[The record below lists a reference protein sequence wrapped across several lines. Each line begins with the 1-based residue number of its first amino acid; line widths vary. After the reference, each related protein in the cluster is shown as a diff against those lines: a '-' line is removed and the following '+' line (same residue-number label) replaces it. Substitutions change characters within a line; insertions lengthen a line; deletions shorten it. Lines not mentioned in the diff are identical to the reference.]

1 MKNKSLMPIIY
12 SAILAAGVLL
22 GFYIAKSNKVVTAV
36 KGGDNLLYVD
46 DIFSLIDEEYVDT
59 VNMKDIQMKAVNH
72 VLESMDPHS
81 EYIKPEILNDV
92 NDNLHGSFEGI
103 GVSFR
108 IEKDTITIIE
118 TIKGGPSEKVG
129 ILAGDRIVYV
139 GDTLVAGVKVDNDDA
154 MRLLKGPKKTKV
166 DVKIK
171 RHGVAD
177 LLDFTITRDVI
188 PTYSVD
194 VSYMVDDEIGFVK
207 LTKFS
212 QTTSSEFIKAV
223 KELKSQGM
231 KKLILDLRDNTGGY
245 LGEAVNVA
253 DQMLQGN
260 SLIVYTEGEHRPR
273 SYIFARQRGLWENED
288 VVVLINEGSA
298 SASEIVAGALQD
310 NDRGTI
316 IGRRSF
322 GKGLV
327 QEQFDL
333 GDNGAVRL
341 TVARYYTPTGR
352 CIQKPF
358 TGDKTEYLLEEYT
371 RYTTGE
377 MFNIDSIH
385 FADSLK
391 YVTPGG
397 KTVYGGG
404 GIMPDIY
411 VPLENDSTH
420 YFFNQLANAGV
431 LFQYAFDY
439 SDLHR
444 NEILKYG
451 DATTFNDKFVFTDTM
466 FDELMERTEE
476 KKIKGTKED
485 MTKARELSEPLFKA
499 YIARNV
505 FGDEAFYP
513 IYEPMDDILQKA
525 IEVLKTEDGI
535 TNNSTLS
542 TPN

>member
-1 MKNKSLMPIIY
+1 MKNKVITPIL
-12 SAILAAGVLL
+12 LAVVLVIGVCMGL
-22 GFYIAKSNKVVTAV
+22 YISKSNGIATVSKS
-36 KGGDNLLYVD
+36 GDDSLFINEV
-46 DIFSLIDEEYVDT
+46 FSLINDEYVDT
-59 VNMKDIQMKAVNH
+59 IDMNNIQIKAVTH

-81 EYIKPEILNDV
+81 EYIEPKILDDV

-139 GDTLVAGVKVDNDDA
+139 GDTLVAGVKVDNDAA
-154 MRLLKGPKKTKV
+154 MRFLKGTKKTKV

-171 RHGVAD
+171 RHGVAE

-188 PTYSVD
+188 PTYSID
-194 VSYMVDDEIGFVK
+194 VSYMINEEIGFIK

-212 QTTSSEFIKAV
+212 QTTSNEFVKAL

-231 KKLILDLRDNTGGY
+231 TKLILDLRDNTGGY
-245 LGEAVNVA
+245 LGEAVAVA
-253 DQMLQGN
+253 DHMLPGN
-260 SLIVYTEGEHRPR
+260 ELIVYTEGEHRPR
-273 SYIFARQRGLWENED
+273 SYIFARQKGLWEKED

-327 QEQFDL
+327 QEQFEL
-333 GDNGAVRL
+333 GDNGAIRL

-358 TGDKTEYLLEEYT
+358 TGDKTEYLLEELE
-371 RYTTGE
+371 RYASGE
-377 MFNIDSIH
+377 MFSVDSIH

-391 YVTPGG
+391 YITPGG
-397 KTVYGGG
+397 KIVYGGG

-411 VPLENDSTH
+411 VPLQDDSTH
-420 YFFNQLANAGV
+420 YFFNKMANAGI

-439 SDLHR
+439 SDAHR
-444 NEILKYG
+444 ADILKY
-451 DATTFNDKFVFTDTM
+451 DDVVEFNDKFIFTDVM
-466 FDELMERTEE
+466 FDELMRRTHD
-476 KKIKGTKED
+476 KKIEGNEVDEKI
-485 MTKARELSEPLFKA
+485 ARELSEPLFKA
-499 YIARNV
+499 YVARNV

-513 IYEPMDDILQKA
+513 IYEPMDDILQEA
-525 IEVLKTEDGI
+525 IKQLTHNADIEH
-535 TNNSTLS
+535 
-542 TPN
+542 

>member
-1 MKNKSLMPIIY
+1 MTFTMKNKVITPI
-12 SAILAAGVLL
+12 ILAAVLAIGVCMGL
-22 GFYIAKSNKVVTAV
+22 YISKSNGIVTV
-36 KGGDNLLYVD
+36 SKSGDDSLFINEV
-46 DIFSLIDEEYVDT
+46 FSLINDEYVDT
-59 VNMKDIQMKAVNH
+59 IDMNNIQIKAVTH

-81 EYIKPEILNDV
+81 EYIEPKILDDV

-171 RHGVAD
+171 RHGVAE

-188 PTYSVD
+188 PTYSID
-194 VSYMVDDEIGFVK
+194 VSYMINKEIGFIK

-212 QTTSSEFIKAV
+212 QTTSNEFVKAL

-231 KKLILDLRDNTGGY
+231 TKLILDLRDNTGGY
-245 LGEAVNVA
+245 LGEAVAVA
-253 DQMLQGN
+253 DHMLPGN
-260 SLIVYTEGEHRPR
+260 ELIVYTEGEHRPR
-273 SYIFARQRGLWENED
+273 SYIFARQKGLWEKED

-327 QEQFDL
+327 QEQFEL
-333 GDNGAVRL
+333 GDNGAIRL

-358 TGDKTEYLLEEYT
+358 TGDKTEYLLEELE
-371 RYTTGE
+371 RYASGE
-377 MFNIDSIH
+377 MFSVDSIH

-391 YVTPGG
+391 YTTPGG
-397 KTVYGGG
+397 KIVYGGG

-411 VPLENDSTH
+411 VPLQDDSTH
-420 YFFNQLANAGV
+420 YFFNKMANAGI

-439 SDLHR
+439 SDAHR
-444 NEILKYG
+444 AEILKY
-451 DATTFNDKFVFTDTM
+451 DDVMKFNDKFIFTDAM
-466 FDELMERTEE
+466 FDELIQRAHD
-476 KKIKGTKED
+476 KKIKGNEVDEKI
-485 MTKARELSEPLFKA
+485 ARELSEPLFKA
-499 YIARNV
+499 YVARNV

-513 IYEPMDDILQKA
+513 IYEPMDDILQEA
-525 IEVLKTEDGI
+525 IKQLTQNADTEH
-535 TNNSTLS
+535 
-542 TPN
+542 

>member
-1 MKNKSLMPIIY
+1 MPIVV
-12 SAILAAGVLL
+12 AACLAVGVKM
-22 GFYIAKSNKVVTAV
+22 GFHIAKSNDGFYAKNQ
-36 KGGDNLLYVD
+36 KGTENLSCINDV
-46 DIFSLIDEEYVDT
+46 FSLIDEEYVDT
-59 VNMKDIQMKAVNH
+59 VNMKDLQVKAVTH

-81 EYIKPEILNDV
+81 EYIKPEILDDV

-108 IEKDTITIIE
+108 IEKDTITIIN

-139 GDTLVAGVKVDNDDA
+139 GDTMVAGTKVTNKDA
-154 MRLLKGPKKTKV
+154 MRLLKGPKKSKV

-171 RHGVAD
+171 RQGISD
-177 LLDFTITRDVI
+177 LLDFTIIRDVI

-194 VSYMVDDEIGFVK
+194 VAYMINDNIGFVK

-212 QTTSSEFIKAV
+212 QTTHKEFVNALKKLKA
-223 KELKSQGM
+223 EGM
-231 KKLILDLRDNTGGY
+231 TKLILDLRDNTGGY
-245 LGEAVNVA
+245 LGEAVGVVDEMLA
-253 DQMLQGN
+253 DN
-260 SLIVYTEGEHRPR
+260 NLIVYTEGEHRDR
-273 SYIFARQRGLWENED
+273 SYIFSRHKGLWENND

-310 NDRGTI
+310 NDRGVI

-333 GDNGAVRL
+333 GDNGAIRL

-358 TGDKTEYLLEEYT
+358 EGSKEEYLLEEYS
-371 RYTTGE
+371 RYATGE
-377 MFNIDSIH
+377 MFSVDSIH

-397 KTVYGGG
+397 KIVYGGG
-404 GIMPDIY
+404 GIMPDVY
-411 VPLENDSTH
+411 VPLTNDSTH
-420 YFFNQLANAGV
+420 YFFNKMANNSI

-439 SDLHR
+439 SDMHR
-444 NEILKYG
+444 NDILKYG
-451 DATTFNDKFVFTDTM
+451 DVKTFAKEFVFTDAM
-466 FDELMERTEE
+466 FEELMRRTEE
-476 KKIKGTKED
+476 KKIKGTKAD
-485 MTKARELSEPLFKA
+485 KMKARELSEPLFKA
-499 YIARNV
+499 YVARNV

-513 IYEPMDDILQKA
+513 LYEPMDEILQEA
-525 IEVLKTEDGI
+525 IDVLED
-535 TNNSTLS
+535 
-542 TPN
+542 

>member
-1 MKNKSLMPIIY
+1 MTFTMKNKVITPI
-12 SAILAAGVLL
+12 ILAAVLAIGVCMGL
-22 GFYIAKSNKVVTAV
+22 YISKSNGIATVSKS
-36 KGGDNLLYVD
+36 GDDSLFINEV
-46 DIFSLIDEEYVDT
+46 FSLINDEYVDT
-59 VNMKDIQMKAVNH
+59 IDMNNIQIKAVTH

-81 EYIKPEILNDV
+81 EYIEPKILDDV

-139 GDTLVAGVKVDNDDA
+139 GDTLVAGVKVDNDAA
-154 MRLLKGPKKTKV
+154 MRFLKGPKKTKV

-171 RHGVAD
+171 RHGVAE

-188 PTYSVD
+188 PTYSID
-194 VSYMVDDEIGFVK
+194 VSYMINKEIGFIK

-212 QTTSSEFIKAV
+212 QTTSNEFVKAL

-231 KKLILDLRDNTGGY
+231 TKLILDLRDNTGGY
-245 LGEAVNVA
+245 LGEAVAVA
-253 DQMLQGN
+253 DHMLPGN
-260 SLIVYTEGEHRPR
+260 ELIVYTEGEHRPR
-273 SYIFARQRGLWENED
+273 SYIFARQKGLWEKED

-327 QEQFDL
+327 QEQFEL
-333 GDNGAVRL
+333 GDNGAIRL

-358 TGDKTEYLLEEYT
+358 TGDKTEYLLEELE
-371 RYTTGE
+371 RYASGE
-377 MFNIDSIH
+377 MFSVDSIH

-391 YVTPGG
+391 YITPGG
-397 KTVYGGG
+397 KIVYGGG

-411 VPLENDSTH
+411 VPLQDDSTH
-420 YFFNQLANAGV
+420 YFFNKMANAGI

-439 SDLHR
+439 SDAHR
-444 NEILKYG
+444 ADILKY
-451 DATTFNDKFVFTDTM
+451 DDVVEFNDKFIFTDAM
-466 FDELMERTEE
+466 FDELLRRTHD
-476 KKIKGTKED
+476 KKIEGNEVDEKI
-485 MTKARELSEPLFKA
+485 ARELSEPLFKA
-499 YIARNV
+499 YVARNV

-513 IYEPMDDILQKA
+513 IYEPMDDILQEA
-525 IEVLKTEDGI
+525 IKQLTHNADIEH
-535 TNNSTLS
+535 
-542 TPN
+542 

>member
-1 MKNKSLMPIIY
+1 MTFTMKNKVITPI
-12 SAILAAGVLL
+12 ILAAVLAIGVCMGL
-22 GFYIAKSNKVVTAV
+22 YISKSNGIATVSKS
-36 KGGDNLLYVD
+36 GDDSLFINEV
-46 DIFSLIDEEYVDT
+46 FSLINDEYVDT
-59 VNMKDIQMKAVNH
+59 IDMNNVQIKAVTH

-81 EYIKPEILNDV
+81 EYIEPKILDDV

-139 GDTLVAGVKVDNDDA
+139 GDTLVAGVKVDNDAA
-154 MRLLKGPKKTKV
+154 MRFLKGPKKTKV

-171 RHGVAD
+171 RHGVAE

-188 PTYSVD
+188 PTYSID
-194 VSYMVDDEIGFVK
+194 VSYMINKEIGFIK

-212 QTTSSEFIKAV
+212 QTTSNEFVKAL

-231 KKLILDLRDNTGGY
+231 TKLILDLRDNTGGY
-245 LGEAVNVA
+245 LGEAVAVA
-253 DQMLQGN
+253 DHMLPGN
-260 SLIVYTEGEHRPR
+260 ELIVYTEGEHRPR
-273 SYIFARQRGLWENED
+273 SYIFARQKGLWEKED

-327 QEQFDL
+327 QEQFEL
-333 GDNGAVRL
+333 GDNGAIRL

-358 TGDKTEYLLEEYT
+358 TGDKTEYLLEELE
-371 RYTTGE
+371 RYASGE
-377 MFNIDSIH
+377 MFSVDSIH

-391 YVTPGG
+391 YITPGG
-397 KTVYGGG
+397 KIVYGGG

-411 VPLENDSTH
+411 VPLQDDSTH
-420 YFFNQLANAGV
+420 YFFNKMANAGI

-439 SDLHR
+439 SDAHR
-444 NEILKYG
+444 ADILKY
-451 DATTFNDKFVFTDTM
+451 DDVVEFNDKFIFTDAM
-466 FDELMERTEE
+466 FDELMRRTHD
-476 KKIKGTKED
+476 KKIEGNEVDEKI
-485 MTKARELSEPLFKA
+485 ARELSEPLFKA
-499 YIARNV
+499 YVARNV

-513 IYEPMDDILQKA
+513 IYEPMDDILQEA
-525 IEVLKTEDGI
+525 IKQLTHNADIEH
-535 TNNSTLS
+535 
-542 TPN
+542 

>member
-12 SAILAAGVLL
+12 SAILVAGIFL
-22 GFYIAKSNKVVTAV
+22 GIYLAKSNGITAASQS
-36 KGGDNLLYVD
+36 ND
-46 DIFSLIDEEYVDT
+46 DMSYINDVFSLIDKEYVDT
-59 VNMKDIQMKAVNH
+59 INIKDLQVKAVTH
-72 VLESMDPHS
+72 ILESMDPHS
-81 EYIKPEILNDV
+81 EYIKPEVLEDV
-92 NDNLHGSFEGI
+92 NDNLQGSFHGI

-108 IEKDTITIIE
+108 IEKDTIAIIN

-129 ILAGDRIVYV
+129 IMAGDRIVYV
-139 GDTLVAGVKVDNDDA
+139 GDTLVAGTKVTNKDA

-171 RHGVAD
+171 RRGVD
-177 LLDFTITRDVI
+177 ELLDFTIVRDVI
-188 PTYSVD
+188 PTHSVD
-194 VSYMVDDEIGFVK
+194 VAYMIDDEIGFVK
-207 LTKFS
+207 MTKFS
-212 QTTSSEFIKAV
+212 ATTHKEFVEAIK
-223 KELKSQGM
+223 KLKSEGM
-231 KKLILDLRDNTGGY
+231 KKLIIDLRDNTGGY
-245 LGEAVNVA
+245 LGESVGVVDELLEDNK
-253 DQMLQGN
+253 
-260 SLIVYTEGEHRPR
+260 LIVYTEGEHRER
-273 SYIFARQRGLWENED
+273 AYLFSRHRGLWEDKD

-333 GDNGAVRL
+333 GENGALRL

-358 TGDKTEYLLEEYT
+358 TGNKEEYLLEEYS

-391 YVTPGG
+391 YITPKGRI
-397 KTVYGGG
+397 VYGGG

-411 VPLENDSTH
+411 VPLENDSSH
-420 YFFNQLANAGV
+420 YFFNKMANSGI

-439 SDLHR
+439 ADAHR
-444 NEILKYG
+444 KKILSYG
-451 DATTFNDKFVFTDTM
+451 DVKNFDKKFVFTDAM
-466 FDELMERTEE
+466 FDELMRRTEE
-476 KKIKGTKED
+476 KKITGNKADKD
-485 MTKARELSEPLFKA
+485 KARELSEPLFKA
-499 YIARNV
+499 YVARDV
-505 FGDEAFYP
+505 FGDEAFYVL
-513 IYEPMDDILQKA
+513 YEPIDEILQEA
-525 IEVLKTEDGI
+525 ISKLKDEI
-535 TNNSTLS
+535 
-542 TPN
+542 

>member
-12 SAILAAGVLL
+12 SAILVAGIFL
-22 GFYIAKSNKVVTAV
+22 GIYLAKSNGITATSQS
-36 KGGDNLLYVD
+36 ND
-46 DIFSLIDEEYVDT
+46 DMSYINDVFSLIDKEYVDT
-59 VNMKDIQMKAVNH
+59 INIKDLQVKAVTH
-72 VLESMDPHS
+72 ILESMDPHS
-81 EYIKPEILNDV
+81 EYIKPEVLDDV
-92 NDNLHGSFEGI
+92 NDNLQGSFHGI

-108 IEKDTITIIE
+108 IEKDTIAIIN

-129 ILAGDRIVYV
+129 IMAGDRIVYV
-139 GDTLVAGVKVDNDDA
+139 GDTLVAGTKVTNKDA

-171 RHGVAD
+171 RRGVD
-177 LLDFTITRDVI
+177 ELLDFTIVRDVI
-188 PTYSVD
+188 PTHSVD
-194 VSYMVDDEIGFVK
+194 VAYMIDDEIGFVK
-207 LTKFS
+207 MTKFS
-212 QTTSSEFIKAV
+212 ATTHKEFVEAIK
-223 KELKSQGM
+223 KLKSEGM
-231 KKLILDLRDNTGGY
+231 KKLIIDLRDNTGGY
-245 LGEAVNVA
+245 LGESVGVVDELLEDNK
-253 DQMLQGN
+253 
-260 SLIVYTEGEHRPR
+260 LIVYTEGEHRER
-273 SYIFARQRGLWENED
+273 AYLFSRHRGLWEDKD

-333 GDNGAVRL
+333 GENGALRL

-358 TGDKTEYLLEEYT
+358 TGNKEEYLLEEYS

-391 YVTPGG
+391 YITPKGRI
-397 KTVYGGG
+397 VYGGG

-411 VPLENDSTH
+411 VPLENDSSH
-420 YFFNQLANAGV
+420 YFFNKMANSGI

-439 SDLHR
+439 ADAHR
-444 NEILKYG
+444 KKILSYG
-451 DATTFNDKFVFTDTM
+451 DVKNFDKKFVFTDAM
-466 FDELMERTEE
+466 FNELMRRAEE
-476 KKIKGTKED
+476 KKITGNKADKD
-485 MTKARELSEPLFKA
+485 KARELSEPLFKA
-499 YIARNV
+499 YVARDV
-505 FGDEAFYP
+505 FGDEAFYVL
-513 IYEPMDDILQKA
+513 YEPIDEILQEA
-525 IEVLKTEDGI
+525 ISKLKDEI
-535 TNNSTLS
+535 
-542 TPN
+542 

>member
-12 SAILAAGVLL
+12 SAILVAGIFL
-22 GFYIAKSNKVVTAV
+22 GIYLAKSNGITAASQS
-36 KGGDNLLYVD
+36 ND
-46 DIFSLIDEEYVDT
+46 DISYINDVFSLIDKEYVDT
-59 VNMKDIQMKAVNH
+59 INIKDLQVKAVTH
-72 VLESMDPHS
+72 ILESMDPHS
-81 EYIKPEILNDV
+81 EYIKPEVLEDV
-92 NDNLHGSFEGI
+92 NDNLQGSFHGI

-108 IEKDTITIIE
+108 IEKDTIAIIN

-129 ILAGDRIVYV
+129 IMAGDRIVYV
-139 GDTLVAGVKVDNDDA
+139 GDTLVAGTKVTNKDA

-171 RHGVAD
+171 RRGVD
-177 LLDFTITRDVI
+177 ELLDFTIVRDVI
-188 PTYSVD
+188 PTHSVD
-194 VSYMVDDEIGFVK
+194 VAYMIDDEIGFVK
-207 LTKFS
+207 MTKFS
-212 QTTSSEFIKAV
+212 ATTHKEFVEAIK
-223 KELKSQGM
+223 KLKSEGM

-245 LGEAVNVA
+245 LGESVGVVDELLEDNK
-253 DQMLQGN
+253 
-260 SLIVYTEGEHRPR
+260 LIVYTEGEHRER
-273 SYIFARQRGLWENED
+273 AYLFSRHRGLWEDKD

-333 GDNGAVRL
+333 GENGALRL

-358 TGDKTEYLLEEYT
+358 TGNKEEYLLEEYS

-391 YVTPGG
+391 YITPNGRI
-397 KTVYGGG
+397 VYGGG

-411 VPLENDSTH
+411 VPLENDSSH
-420 YFFNQLANAGV
+420 YFFNKMANSGI

-439 SDLHR
+439 ADANR
-444 NEILKYG
+444 KKILSYG
-451 DATTFNDKFVFTDTM
+451 DVNNFDKKFVFTDAM
-466 FDELMERTEE
+466 FDELMRRTEE
-476 KKIKGTKED
+476 KKITGNKADKD
-485 MTKARELSEPLFKA
+485 KARELSEPLFKA
-499 YIARNV
+499 YVARDV
-505 FGDEAFYP
+505 FGDEAFYVL
-513 IYEPMDDILQKA
+513 YEPIDEILQEAISKLKA
-525 IEVLKTEDGI
+525 EI
-535 TNNSTLS
+535 
-542 TPN
+542 

>member
-1 MKNKSLMPIIY
+1 MTFTMKNKVITPIL
-12 SAILAAGVLL
+12 LAVVLVIGVCMGL
-22 GFYIAKSNKVVTAV
+22 YISKSNGIATVSKS
-36 KGGDNLLYVD
+36 GDDSLFINEV
-46 DIFSLIDEEYVDT
+46 FSLINDEYVDT
-59 VNMKDIQMKAVNH
+59 IDMNNIQIKAVTH

-81 EYIKPEILNDV
+81 EYIEPKILDDV

-108 IEKDTITIIE
+108 IERDTITIIE

-139 GDTLVAGVKVDNDDA
+139 GDTLVAGVKVDNDAA
-154 MRLLKGPKKTKV
+154 MRFLKGPKKTKV

-171 RHGVAD
+171 RHGVAE

-188 PTYSVD
+188 PTYSID
-194 VSYMVDDEIGFVK
+194 VTYMINKEIGFIK

-212 QTTSSEFIKAV
+212 QTTSNEFVKAL

-231 KKLILDLRDNTGGY
+231 TKLILDLRDNTGGY
-245 LGEAVNVA
+245 LGEAVAVA
-253 DQMLQGN
+253 DHMLPGN
-260 SLIVYTEGEHRPR
+260 ELIVYTEGEHRPR
-273 SYIFARQRGLWENED
+273 SYIFARQKGLWEKED

-327 QEQFDL
+327 QEQFEL
-333 GDNGAVRL
+333 GDNGAIRL

-358 TGDKTEYLLEEYT
+358 TGDKTEYLLEELE
-371 RYTTGE
+371 RYASGE
-377 MFNIDSIH
+377 MFSVDSIH

-391 YVTPGG
+391 YITPGG
-397 KTVYGGG
+397 KIVYGGG

-411 VPLENDSTH
+411 VPLQDDSTH
-420 YFFNQLANAGV
+420 YFFNKMANAGI

-439 SDLHR
+439 SDAHR
-444 NEILKYG
+444 ADILKY
-451 DATTFNDKFVFTDTM
+451 DDVVEFNDKFIYTDAM
-466 FDELMERTEE
+466 FDELMRRTHD
-476 KKIKGTKED
+476 KKIEGNEVDEKI
-485 MTKARELSEPLFKA
+485 ARELSEPLFKA
-499 YIARNV
+499 YVARNV

-513 IYEPMDDILQKA
+513 IYEPMDDILQEA
-525 IEVLKTEDGI
+525 IKQLTHNADIEH
-535 TNNSTLS
+535 
-542 TPN
+542 

>member
-1 MKNKSLMPIIY
+1 MTFTMKNKVITPI
-12 SAILAAGVLL
+12 ILAAVLAIGVCMGL
-22 GFYIAKSNKVVTAV
+22 YISKSNGIATVSKS
-36 KGGDNLLYVD
+36 GDDSLFINEV
-46 DIFSLIDEEYVDT
+46 FSLINDEYVDT
-59 VNMKDIQMKAVNH
+59 IDMNNIQIKAVTH

-81 EYIKPEILNDV
+81 EYIEPKILDDV

-139 GDTLVAGVKVDNDDA
+139 GDTLVAGVKVDNDAA
-154 MRLLKGPKKTKV
+154 MRFLKGPKKTKV

-171 RHGVAD
+171 RHGVAE

-188 PTYSVD
+188 PTYSID
-194 VSYMVDDEIGFVK
+194 VSYMINKEIGFIK

-212 QTTSSEFIKAV
+212 QTTSNEFVKAL

-231 KKLILDLRDNTGGY
+231 TKLILDLRDNTGGY
-245 LGEAVNVA
+245 LGEAVAVA
-253 DQMLQGN
+253 DHMLPGN
-260 SLIVYTEGEHRPR
+260 ELIVYTEGEHRPR
-273 SYIFARQRGLWENED
+273 SYIFARQKGLWEKED

-327 QEQFDL
+327 QEQFEL
-333 GDNGAVRL
+333 GDNGAIRL

-358 TGDKTEYLLEEYT
+358 TGDKTEYLLEELE
-371 RYTTGE
+371 RYASGE
-377 MFNIDSIH
+377 MFSVDSIH

-391 YVTPGG
+391 YITPGG
-397 KTVYGGG
+397 KIVYGGG

-411 VPLENDSTH
+411 VPLQDDSTH
-420 YFFNQLANAGV
+420 YFFNKMANAGI

-439 SDLHR
+439 SDAHR
-444 NEILKYG
+444 ADILKY
-451 DATTFNDKFVFTDTM
+451 DDVVEFNDKFIFTDAM
-466 FDELMERTEE
+466 FDELMRRTRD
-476 KKIKGTKED
+476 KKIEGNEVDEKI
-485 MTKARELSEPLFKA
+485 ARELSEPLFKA
-499 YIARNV
+499 YVARNV

-513 IYEPMDDILQKA
+513 IYEPMDDILQEA
-525 IEVLKTEDGI
+525 IKQLTHNADIEH
-535 TNNSTLS
+535 
-542 TPN
+542 

>member
-1 MKNKSLMPIIY
+1 MPIIY
-12 SAILAAGVLL
+12 AVVLAAGVLS
-22 GFYIAKSNKVVTAV
+22 GFYIAKSNGVVSAP
-36 KGGDNLLYVD
+36 KGNDNSLYID
-46 DIFSLIDEEYVDT
+46 DIFSLIDGEYVDT
-59 VNMKDIQMKAVNH
+59 VNMKDLQMKAVTH
-72 VLESMDPHS
+72 ILESMDPHS

-108 IEKDTITIIE
+108 IEKDTITIIS

-139 GDTLVAGVKVDNDDA
+139 GDTLVAGVKIHNEDA

-171 RHGVAD
+171 RHGATD

-194 VSYMVDDEIGFVK
+194 VAYMINEDIGFVK

-212 QTTSSEFIKAV
+212 QTTSYEFIKAV

-245 LGEAVNVA
+245 LGEAVTVA
-253 DQMLQGN
+253 DQMLPGN
-260 SLIVYTEGEHRPR
+260 NLIVYTEGEHRPR
-273 SYIFARQRGLWENED
+273 SYIFARQKGMWEKED
-288 VVVLINEGSA
+288 IAVLINEGSA

-358 TGDKTEYLLEEYT
+358 TGDKTEYLLEEYA
-371 RYTTGE
+371 RYETGE
-377 MFNIDSIH
+377 MFNVDSIH
-385 FADSLK
+385 FTDSLK
-391 YVTPGG
+391 YITPGG
-397 KTVYGGG
+397 KVVYGGG

-411 VPLENDSTH
+411 VPLKNDSTH
-420 YFFNQLANAGV
+420 YFFNKMANNSI

-439 SDLHR
+439 SDMHR
-444 NEILKYG
+444 NDILKYG
-451 DATTFNDKFVFTDTM
+451 DVKNFDEEFVFTDTM
-466 FDELMERTEE
+466 FEELMRRTKE
-476 KKIKGTKED
+476 KKIEGSDAD
-485 MTKARELSEPLFKA
+485 MKIARELSEPLFKA
-499 YIARNV
+499 YVARNV

-513 IYEPMDDILQKA
+513 IYEPMDEILQKA
-525 IEVLKTEDGI
+525 IEVLS
-535 TNNSTLS
+535 N
-542 TPN
+542 

>member
-12 SAILAAGVLL
+12 SAILVAGIFL
-22 GFYIAKSNKVVTAV
+22 GIYLAKSNGITATSQS
-36 KGGDNLLYVD
+36 ND
-46 DIFSLIDEEYVDT
+46 DMSYINDVFSLIDKEYVDT
-59 VNMKDIQMKAVNH
+59 INIKDLQVKAVTH
-72 VLESMDPHS
+72 ILESMDPHS
-81 EYIKPEILNDV
+81 EYIKPEVLEDV
-92 NDNLHGSFEGI
+92 NDNLQGSFHGI

-108 IEKDTITIIE
+108 IEKDTIAIIN

-129 ILAGDRIVYV
+129 IMAGDRIVYV
-139 GDTLVAGVKVDNDDA
+139 GDTLVAGTKVTNKDA

-171 RHGVAD
+171 RRGVD
-177 LLDFTITRDVI
+177 ELLDFTIVRDVI
-188 PTYSVD
+188 PTHSVD
-194 VSYMVDDEIGFVK
+194 VAYMIDDEIGFVK
-207 LTKFS
+207 MTKFS
-212 QTTSSEFIKAV
+212 ATTHKEFVEAIK
-223 KELKSQGM
+223 KLKSEGM

-245 LGEAVNVA
+245 LGESVGVVDELLEDNK
-253 DQMLQGN
+253 
-260 SLIVYTEGEHRPR
+260 LIVYTEGEHRER
-273 SYIFARQRGLWENED
+273 AYLFSRHRGLWEDKD

-333 GDNGAVRL
+333 GENGALRL

-358 TGDKTEYLLEEYT
+358 TGNKEEYILEEYS

-391 YVTPGG
+391 YITPEGRI
-397 KTVYGGG
+397 VYGGG

-411 VPLENDSTH
+411 VPLENDSSH
-420 YFFNQLANAGV
+420 YFFNKMANSGI

-439 SDLHR
+439 ADAHR
-444 NEILKYG
+444 KKILSYG
-451 DATTFNDKFVFTDTM
+451 DVKNFDKKFVFTDAM
-466 FDELMERTEE
+466 FDELMRRAEE
-476 KKIKGTKED
+476 KKITGNKADKD
-485 MTKARELSEPLFKA
+485 KARELSEPLFKA
-499 YIARNV
+499 YVARDV
-505 FGDEAFYP
+505 FGDEAFYVL
-513 IYEPMDDILQKA
+513 YEPIDEILQEA
-525 IEVLKTEDGI
+525 ISKLKDEI
-535 TNNSTLS
+535 
-542 TPN
+542 

>member
-1 MKNKSLMPIIY
+1 MTFTMKNKVITPIL
-12 SAILAAGVLL
+12 LAVVLVIGVCMGL
-22 GFYIAKSNKVVTAV
+22 YISKSNGIATVSKS
-36 KGGDNLLYVD
+36 GDDSLFINEV
-46 DIFSLIDEEYVDT
+46 FSLINDEYVDT
-59 VNMKDIQMKAVNH
+59 IDMNNIQIKAVTH

-81 EYIKPEILNDV
+81 EYIEPKILDDV

-139 GDTLVAGVKVDNDDA
+139 GDTLVAGVKVDNDAA
-154 MRLLKGPKKTKV
+154 MRFLKGTKKTKV

-171 RHGVAD
+171 RHGVAE

-188 PTYSVD
+188 PTYSID
-194 VSYMVDDEIGFVK
+194 VSYMINEEIGFIK

-212 QTTSSEFIKAV
+212 QTTSNEFVKAL

-231 KKLILDLRDNTGGY
+231 TKLILDLRDNTGGY
-245 LGEAVNVA
+245 LGEAVAVA
-253 DQMLQGN
+253 DHMLPGN
-260 SLIVYTEGEHRPR
+260 ELIVYTEGEHRPR
-273 SYIFARQRGLWENED
+273 SYIFARQKGLWEKED

-327 QEQFDL
+327 QEQFEL
-333 GDNGAVRL
+333 GDNGAIRL

-358 TGDKTEYLLEEYT
+358 TGDKTEYLLEELE
-371 RYTTGE
+371 RYASGE
-377 MFNIDSIH
+377 MFSVDSIH

-391 YVTPGG
+391 YITPGG
-397 KTVYGGG
+397 KIVYGGG

-411 VPLENDSTH
+411 VPLQDDSTH
-420 YFFNQLANAGV
+420 YFFNKMANAGI

-439 SDLHR
+439 SDAHR
-444 NEILKYG
+444 ADILKY
-451 DATTFNDKFVFTDTM
+451 DDVVEFNDKFIFTDVM
-466 FDELMERTEE
+466 FDELMRRTHD
-476 KKIKGTKED
+476 KKIEGNEVDEKI
-485 MTKARELSEPLFKA
+485 ARELSEPLFKA
-499 YIARNV
+499 YVARNV

-513 IYEPMDDILQKA
+513 IYEPMDDILQEA
-525 IEVLKTEDGI
+525 IKQLTHNADIEH
-535 TNNSTLS
+535 
-542 TPN
+542 

>member
-1 MKNKSLMPIIY
+1 MQNKFLKPIIY
-12 SAILAAGVLL
+12 AAVLIVGIYL
-22 GFYIAKSNKVVTAV
+22 GIFIAKSNGIGSNTKSSENTSLV
-36 KGGDNLLYVD
+36 N
-46 DIFSLIDEEYVDT
+46 DIFSLIDKQYVDT
-59 VNMKDIQMKAVNH
+59 VNLNALQTKAVTH

-81 EYIKPEILNDV
+81 EYIEPSILNEV
-92 NDNLHGSFEGI
+92 NENLYGSFDGI

-118 TIKGGPSEKVG
+118 TIKGGPSEKAG

-139 GDTLVAGVKVDNDDA
+139 GDTLVAGTKVTNKDA

-171 RHGVAD
+171 RRGIDD
-177 LLDFTITRDVI
+177 LLDFTITRDAI
-188 PTYSVD
+188 PTYSLD
-194 VSYMVDDEIGFVK
+194 VAYMIDNNIGFIK
-207 LTKFS
+207 LNKFS
-212 QTTSSEFIKAV
+212 QTTHKEFVDAIRKLQ
-223 KELKSQGM
+223 KEGM
-231 KKLILDLRDNTGGY
+231 TQLILDLRGNTGGY
-245 LGEAVNVA
+245 LGEAVGIA
-253 DQMLQGN
+253 DEMLRDN
-260 SLIVYTEGEHRPR
+260 NLIVYTEGEHRDR
-273 SYIFARQRGLWENED
+273 SYIFARHRGLWEDKD
-288 VVVLINEGSA
+288 VVVLIDEGSA

-310 NDRGTI
+310 NDRGVI

-327 QEQFDL
+327 QEQFNL
-333 GDNGAVRL
+333 GENGALRL

-358 TGDKTEYLLEEYT
+358 SGDKAEYLLEEYA
-371 RYTTGE
+371 RYETGE

-391 YVTPGG
+391 YITPGG

-411 VPLENDSTH
+411 VPLENDSTQ
-420 YFFNQLANAGV
+420 YFFNKMANAGV

-439 SDLHR
+439 SDSHR
-444 NEILKYG
+444 KDIMNYG
-451 DATTFNDKFVFTDTM
+451 DGVTFNEKFVFTDAM
-466 FDELMERTEE
+466 FKELMKRAEE
-476 KKIKGTKED
+476 KNIKGNKAD
-485 MTKARELSEPLFKA
+485 KVKARELAEPLFKA
-499 YIARNV
+499 YVARNV

-525 IEVLKTEDGI
+525 LE
-535 TNNSTLS
+535 TLRH
-542 TPN
+542 

>member
-1 MKNKSLMPIIY
+1 MPIIM
-12 SAILAAGVLL
+12 AAVMAVGVML
-22 GFYIAKSNKVVTAV
+22 GVYISKTNDIVTAS
-36 KGGDNLLYVD
+36 KGGDNLSCIN
-46 DIFSLIDEEYVDT
+46 DIFSLIDKEYVDT
-59 VNMKDIQMKAVNH
+59 VDMKELQVKAVTH

-81 EYIKPEILNDV
+81 EYIKPEILDDV
-92 NDNLHGSFEGI
+92 NDNLHGSFDGI

-108 IEKDTITIIE
+108 IEKDTITIIN

-139 GDTLVAGVKVDNDDA
+139 GDSLVAGVKVTNKDA
-154 MRLLKGPKKTKV
+154 MSLLKGPKRSKV

-171 RHGVAD
+171 RRGVAE

-194 VSYMVDDEIGFVK
+194 VAYMIDENIGFIK

-212 QTTSSEFIKAV
+212 QTTHKEFVNAV
-223 KELKSQGM
+223 KKLKSEGM
-231 KKLILDLRDNTGGY
+231 TKLILDLRDNTGGY
-245 LGEAVNVA
+245 LGEAVGIVDELLA
-253 DQMLQGN
+253 DN
-260 SLIVYTEGEHRPR
+260 KLIVYTEGEHRDR
-273 SYIFARQRGLWENED
+273 SYIFSRHRGLWENND
-288 VVVLINEGSA
+288 VAILINEGSA

-310 NDRGTI
+310 NDRGTVI
-316 IGRRSF
+316 CRRSF

-333 GDNGAVRL
+333 GENGAIRL

-358 TGDKTEYLLEEYT
+358 EGSKEEYLLEEYS
-371 RYTTGE
+371 RYATGE
-377 MFNIDSIH
+377 MFSVDSIH

-391 YVTPGG
+391 YVTAGG
-397 KTVYGGG
+397 KIVYGGG
-404 GIMPDIY
+404 GIMPDVY

-420 YFFNQLANAGV
+420 YFFNKMANNSI

-439 SDLHR
+439 SDMYR

-451 DATTFNDKFVFTDTM
+451 DVATFSKEFVLTDAM
-466 FDELMERTEE
+466 FDELMRRTEE
-476 KKIKGTKED
+476 KKIQGTED
-485 MTKARELSEPLFKA
+485 EKAKARELSEPLFKA
-499 YIARNV
+499 YVARNV

-513 IYEPMDDILQKA
+513 LYEPLDEILQEA
-525 IEVLKTEDGI
+525 IDVLED
-535 TNNSTLS
+535 
-542 TPN
+542 

>member
-1 MKNKSLMPIIY
+1 MTFTMKNKVITPI
-12 SAILAAGVLL
+12 ILAAVLAIGVCMGL
-22 GFYIAKSNKVVTAV
+22 YISKSNGIATVSKS
-36 KGGDNLLYVD
+36 GDDSLFINEV
-46 DIFSLIDEEYVDT
+46 FSLINDEYVDT
-59 VNMKDIQMKAVNH
+59 IDMNNIQIKAVTH

-81 EYIKPEILNDV
+81 EYIEPKILDDV

-139 GDTLVAGVKVDNDDA
+139 GDTLVAGVKVDNDAA
-154 MRLLKGPKKTKV
+154 MRFLKGPKKTKV

-171 RHGVAD
+171 RHGVAE

-188 PTYSVD
+188 PTYSID
-194 VSYMVDDEIGFVK
+194 VSYMINKEIGFIK

-212 QTTSSEFIKAV
+212 QTTSNEFVKAL

-231 KKLILDLRDNTGGY
+231 TKLILDLRDNTGGY
-245 LGEAVNVA
+245 LGEAVAVA
-253 DQMLQGN
+253 DHMLPGN
-260 SLIVYTEGEHRPR
+260 ELIVYTEGEHRPR
-273 SYIFARQRGLWENED
+273 SYIFARQKGLWEKED

-327 QEQFDL
+327 QEQFEL
-333 GDNGAVRL
+333 GDNGAIRL

-358 TGDKTEYLLEEYT
+358 TGDKTEYLLEELE
-371 RYTTGE
+371 RYASGE
-377 MFNIDSIH
+377 MFSVDSIH

-391 YVTPGG
+391 YITPGG
-397 KTVYGGG
+397 KIVYGGG

-411 VPLENDSTH
+411 VPLQDDSTH
-420 YFFNQLANAGV
+420 YFFNKMANAGI

-439 SDLHR
+439 SDAHR
-444 NEILKYG
+444 ADILKY
-451 DATTFNDKFVFTDTM
+451 DDVVEFNDKFIFTDAM
-466 FDELMERTEE
+466 FDELMRRAHD
-476 KKIKGTKED
+476 KKIEGNEVDEKI
-485 MTKARELSEPLFKA
+485 ARELSEPLFKA
-499 YIARNV
+499 YVARNV

-513 IYEPMDDILQKA
+513 IYEPMDDILQEA
-525 IEVLKTEDGI
+525 IKQLTHNADIEH
-535 TNNSTLS
+535 
-542 TPN
+542 

>member
-1 MKNKSLMPIIY
+1 MNNKTIMPIVY
-12 SAILAAGVLL
+12 SVLL
-22 GFYIAKSNKVVTAV
+22 AVGVMLGIYISKTNNIVTV
-36 KGGDNLLYVD
+36 SKGGDNLSCIN
-46 DIFSLIDEEYVDT
+46 DIFSLIDKEYVDT
-59 VNMKDIQMKAVNH
+59 VNIKELQIKAVTH

-81 EYIKPEILNDV
+81 EYIKPEILDDV
-92 NDNLHGSFEGI
+92 NDNLHGSFDGI

-108 IEKDTITIIE
+108 IEKDTITIIN

-139 GDTLVAGVKVDNDDA
+139 GDSLVAGVKVTNQDA
-154 MRLLKGPKKTKV
+154 MRLLKGPKKSKV

-171 RHGVAD
+171 RRGISE
-177 LLDFTITRDVI
+177 LLDFTIIRDAI
-188 PTYSVD
+188 PTYSID
-194 VSYMVDDEIGFVK
+194 VAYMIDENIGFIK

-212 QTTSSEFIKAV
+212 QTTHKEFVDAMRK
-223 KELKSQGM
+223 LKGEGM
-231 KKLILDLRDNTGGY
+231 TKLILDLRDNTGGY
-245 LGEAVNVA
+245 LGEAVGVVDEILSDN
-253 DQMLQGN
+253 N
-260 SLIVYTEGEHRPR
+260 LIVYTEGEHRER
-273 SYIFARQRGLWENED
+273 SYIFSRHKGLWENQD

-316 IGRRSF
+316 IGRRSY

-333 GDNGAVRL
+333 GENGAIRL

-358 TGDKTEYLLEEYT
+358 EGSKEEYLLEEYS
-371 RYTTGE
+371 RYATGE
-377 MFNIDSIH
+377 MFSIDSIH

-397 KTVYGGG
+397 KIVYGGG

-411 VPLENDSTH
+411 VPLKNDTTH
-420 YFFNQLANAGV
+420 YFFNKMANNSI

-439 SDLHR
+439 SDIHR
-444 NEILKYG
+444 NEIIKYG
-451 DATTFNDKFVFTDTM
+451 DVETFSKRFVFTDAM
-466 FDELMERTEE
+466 FDELMRRTEE
-476 KKIKGTKED
+476 KKIKGTED
-485 MTKARELSEPLFKA
+485 DKAKARELSEPLFKA
-499 YIARNV
+499 YVARNV

-513 IYEPMDDILQKA
+513 LYEPMDEILQKA
-525 IEVLKTEDGI
+525 LEE
-535 TNNSTLS
+535 LS
-542 TPN
+542 N

>member
-1 MKNKSLMPIIY
+1 MTFTMKNKVITPI
-12 SAILAAGVLL
+12 ILAAVLAIGVCMGL
-22 GFYIAKSNKVVTAV
+22 YISKSNGIVTV
-36 KGGDNLLYVD
+36 SKSGDDSLFINEV
-46 DIFSLIDEEYVDT
+46 FSLINDEYVDT
-59 VNMKDIQMKAVNH
+59 IDMNNIQIKAVTH

-81 EYIKPEILNDV
+81 EYIEPKILDDV

-139 GDTLVAGVKVDNDDA
+139 GDTLVAGVKVDNDAA
-154 MRLLKGPKKTKV
+154 MRFLKGPKKTKV

-171 RHGVAD
+171 RHGVAE

-188 PTYSVD
+188 PTYSID
-194 VSYMVDDEIGFVK
+194 VSYMINKEIGFIK

-212 QTTSSEFIKAV
+212 QTTSNEFVKAL

-231 KKLILDLRDNTGGY
+231 TKLILDLRDNTGGY
-245 LGEAVNVA
+245 LGEAVAVA
-253 DQMLQGN
+253 DHMLPGN
-260 SLIVYTEGEHRPR
+260 ELIVYTEGEHRPR
-273 SYIFARQRGLWENED
+273 SYIFARQKGLWEKED

-327 QEQFDL
+327 QEQFEL
-333 GDNGAVRL
+333 GDNGAIRL

-358 TGDKTEYLLEEYT
+358 TGDKTEYLLEELE
-371 RYTTGE
+371 RYASGE
-377 MFNIDSIH
+377 MFSVDSIH

-391 YVTPGG
+391 YITPGG
-397 KTVYGGG
+397 KIVYGGG

-411 VPLENDSTH
+411 VPLQDDSTH
-420 YFFNQLANAGV
+420 YFFNKMANAGI

-439 SDLHR
+439 SDAHR
-444 NEILKYG
+444 ADILKY
-451 DATTFNDKFVFTDTM
+451 DDVVEFNDKFIFTDAM
-466 FDELMERTEE
+466 FDELLRRTHD
-476 KKIKGTKED
+476 KKIEGNEVDEKI
-485 MTKARELSEPLFKA
+485 ARELSEPLFKA
-499 YIARNV
+499 YVARNV

-513 IYEPMDDILQKA
+513 IYEPMDDILQEA
-525 IEVLKTEDGI
+525 IKQLTHNADIEH
-535 TNNSTLS
+535 
-542 TPN
+542 

>member
-1 MKNKSLMPIIY
+1 MQNKFLKPIIY
-12 SAILAAGVLL
+12 AVVLIVGIYL
-22 GFYIAKSNKVVTAV
+22 GIFIAKSNGIGSNTKSSENTSLV
-36 KGGDNLLYVD
+36 N
-46 DIFSLIDEEYVDT
+46 DIFSLIDKQYVDT
-59 VNMKDIQMKAVNH
+59 VNLNALQTKAVTH

-81 EYIKPEILNDV
+81 EYIEPSILNEV
-92 NDNLHGSFEGI
+92 NENLYGSFDGI

-118 TIKGGPSEKVG
+118 TIKGGPSEKAG

-139 GDTLVAGVKVDNDDA
+139 GDTLVAGTKVTNKDA

-171 RHGVAD
+171 RRGIDD
-177 LLDFTITRDVI
+177 LLDFTITRDAI
-188 PTYSVD
+188 PTYSLD
-194 VSYMVDDEIGFVK
+194 VAYMIDNNIGFIK
-207 LTKFS
+207 LNKFS
-212 QTTSSEFIKAV
+212 QTTHKEFVDAIRKLQ
-223 KELKSQGM
+223 KEGM
-231 KKLILDLRDNTGGY
+231 TQLILDLRGNTGGY
-245 LGEAVNVA
+245 LGEAVGIA
-253 DQMLQGN
+253 DEMLRDN
-260 SLIVYTEGEHRPR
+260 NLIVYTEGEHRDR
-273 SYIFARQRGLWENED
+273 SYIFARHRGLWEDKD
-288 VVVLINEGSA
+288 VVVLIDEGSA

-310 NDRGTI
+310 NDRGVI

-327 QEQFDL
+327 QEQFNL
-333 GDNGAVRL
+333 GENGALRL

-358 TGDKTEYLLEEYT
+358 SGDKAEYLLEEYA
-371 RYTTGE
+371 RYETGE

-391 YVTPGG
+391 YITPGG

-411 VPLENDSTH
+411 VPLENDSTQ
-420 YFFNQLANAGV
+420 YFFNKMANAGV

-439 SDLHR
+439 SDSHR
-444 NEILKYG
+444 KDIMNYG
-451 DATTFNDKFVFTDTM
+451 DGMTFNEKFVFTDAM
-466 FDELMERTEE
+466 FKELMKRAEE
-476 KKIKGTKED
+476 KNIKGNKAD
-485 MTKARELSEPLFKA
+485 KVKARELAEPLFKA
-499 YIARNV
+499 YVARNV

-525 IEVLKTEDGI
+525 LE
-535 TNNSTLS
+535 TLRH
-542 TPN
+542 

>member
-12 SAILAAGVLL
+12 SAILVAGIFL
-22 GFYIAKSNKVVTAV
+22 GIYLAKSNGITAASQS
-36 KGGDNLLYVD
+36 ND
-46 DIFSLIDEEYVDT
+46 DMSYINDVFSLIDKEYVDT
-59 VNMKDIQMKAVNH
+59 INIKDLQVKAVTH
-72 VLESMDPHS
+72 ILESMDPHS
-81 EYIKPEILNDV
+81 EYIKPEVLEDV
-92 NDNLHGSFEGI
+92 NDNLQGSFHGI

-108 IEKDTITIIE
+108 IEKDTIAIIN

-129 ILAGDRIVYV
+129 IMAGDRIVYV
-139 GDTLVAGVKVDNDDA
+139 GDTLVAGTKVTNKDA

-171 RHGVAD
+171 RRGVD
-177 LLDFTITRDVI
+177 ELLDFTIVRDVI
-188 PTYSVD
+188 PTHSVD
-194 VSYMVDDEIGFVK
+194 VAYMIDDEIGFVK
-207 LTKFS
+207 MTKFS
-212 QTTSSEFIKAV
+212 ATTHKEFVDAIK
-223 KELKSQGM
+223 KLKSEGM
-231 KKLILDLRDNTGGY
+231 KKLIIDLRDNTGGY
-245 LGEAVNVA
+245 LGESVGVVDELLEDNK
-253 DQMLQGN
+253 
-260 SLIVYTEGEHRPR
+260 LIVYTEGEHRER
-273 SYIFARQRGLWENED
+273 AYLFSRHRGLWEDKD

-333 GDNGAVRL
+333 GENGALRL

-358 TGDKTEYLLEEYT
+358 TGNKEEYLLEEYS

-391 YVTPGG
+391 YITPKGRI
-397 KTVYGGG
+397 VYGGG

-411 VPLENDSTH
+411 VPLENDSSH
-420 YFFNQLANAGV
+420 YFFNKMANSGI

-439 SDLHR
+439 ADAHR
-444 NEILKYG
+444 KKILSYG
-451 DATTFNDKFVFTDTM
+451 DVKNFDKKFVFTDAM
-466 FDELMERTEE
+466 FDELMRRAEE
-476 KKIKGTKED
+476 KKITGNKADKD
-485 MTKARELSEPLFKA
+485 KARELSEPLFKA
-499 YIARNV
+499 YVARDV
-505 FGDEAFYP
+505 FGDEAFYVL
-513 IYEPMDDILQKA
+513 YEPIDEILQEA
-525 IEVLKTEDGI
+525 ISKLKDEI
-535 TNNSTLS
+535 
-542 TPN
+542 

>member
-1 MKNKSLMPIIY
+1 MPIIM
-12 SAILAAGVLL
+12 AAVMAVGVML
-22 GFYIAKSNKVVTAV
+22 GVYISKTNDIVTAS
-36 KGGDNLLYVD
+36 KGGDNLSCIN
-46 DIFSLIDEEYVDT
+46 DIFSLIDKEYVDT
-59 VNMKDIQMKAVNH
+59 VDMKELQVKAVTH

-81 EYIKPEILNDV
+81 EYLKPEILDDV
-92 NDNLHGSFEGI
+92 NDNLHGSFDGI

-108 IEKDTITIIE
+108 IEKDTITIIN

-139 GDTLVAGVKVDNDDA
+139 GDSLVAGVKVTNKDA
-154 MRLLKGPKKTKV
+154 MSLLKGPKRSKV

-171 RHGVAD
+171 RRGVAE

-194 VSYMVDDEIGFVK
+194 VAYMIDENIGFIK

-212 QTTSSEFIKAV
+212 QTTHKEFVNAV
-223 KELKSQGM
+223 KKLKSEGM
-231 KKLILDLRDNTGGY
+231 TKLILDLRDNTGGY
-245 LGEAVNVA
+245 LGEAVGIVDELLA
-253 DQMLQGN
+253 DN
-260 SLIVYTEGEHRPR
+260 KLIVYTEGEHRER
-273 SYIFARQRGLWENED
+273 SYIFSRHRGLWENND
-288 VVVLINEGSA
+288 VAILINEGSA

-310 NDRGTI
+310 NDRGTV

-333 GDNGAVRL
+333 GKNGAIRL

-358 TGDKTEYLLEEYT
+358 EGSKEEYLLEEYS
-371 RYTTGE
+371 RYATGE
-377 MFNIDSIH
+377 MFSVDSIH

-391 YVTPGG
+391 YVTAGG
-397 KTVYGGG
+397 KIVYGGG
-404 GIMPDIY
+404 GIMPDVY

-420 YFFNQLANAGV
+420 YFFNKMANNSI

-439 SDLHR
+439 SDMYR

-451 DATTFNDKFVFTDTM
+451 DVATFSKEFVLTDAM
-466 FDELMERTEE
+466 FDELMRRTEE
-476 KKIKGTKED
+476 KKIQGTED
-485 MTKARELSEPLFKA
+485 EKAKARELSEPLFKA
-499 YIARNV
+499 YVARNV

-513 IYEPMDDILQKA
+513 LYEPLDEILQEA
-525 IEVLKTEDGI
+525 IDVLED
-535 TNNSTLS
+535 
-542 TPN
+542 

>member
-12 SAILAAGVLL
+12 SAILVAGIFL
-22 GFYIAKSNKVVTAV
+22 GIYLAKSNGITAASQS
-36 KGGDNLLYVD
+36 ND
-46 DIFSLIDEEYVDT
+46 DMSYINDVFSLIDKEYVDT
-59 VNMKDIQMKAVNH
+59 INIKDLQVKAVTH
-72 VLESMDPHS
+72 ILESMDPHS
-81 EYIKPEILNDV
+81 EYIKPEVLEDV
-92 NDNLHGSFEGI
+92 NDNLQGSFHGI

-108 IEKDTITIIE
+108 IEKDTIAIIN

-129 ILAGDRIVYV
+129 IMAGDRIVYV
-139 GDTLVAGVKVDNDDA
+139 GDTLVAGTNVTNKDA

-171 RHGVAD
+171 RRGVD
-177 LLDFTITRDVI
+177 ELLDFTIVRDVI
-188 PTYSVD
+188 PTHSVD
-194 VSYMVDDEIGFVK
+194 VAYMIDDEIGFVK
-207 LTKFS
+207 MTKFS
-212 QTTSSEFIKAV
+212 ATTHKEFVEAIK
-223 KELKSQGM
+223 KLKSEGM
-231 KKLILDLRDNTGGY
+231 KKLIIDLRDNTGGY
-245 LGEAVNVA
+245 LGESVGVVDELLEDNK
-253 DQMLQGN
+253 
-260 SLIVYTEGEHRPR
+260 LIVYTEGEHRER
-273 SYIFARQRGLWENED
+273 AYLFSRHRGLWEDKD

-333 GDNGAVRL
+333 GENGALRL

-358 TGDKTEYLLEEYT
+358 TGNKEEYLLEEYS

-391 YVTPGG
+391 YITPKGRI
-397 KTVYGGG
+397 VYGGG

-411 VPLENDSTH
+411 VPLENDSSH
-420 YFFNQLANAGV
+420 YFFNKMANSGI

-439 SDLHR
+439 ADAHR
-444 NEILKYG
+444 KKILSYG
-451 DATTFNDKFVFTDTM
+451 DVKNFDKKFVFTDAM
-466 FDELMERTEE
+466 FDELMRRAEE
-476 KKIKGTKED
+476 KKITGNKADKD
-485 MTKARELSEPLFKA
+485 KARELSEPLFKA
-499 YIARNV
+499 YVARDV
-505 FGDEAFYP
+505 FGDEAFYVL
-513 IYEPMDDILQKA
+513 YEPIDEILQEA
-525 IEVLKTEDGI
+525 ISKLKDEI
-535 TNNSTLS
+535 
-542 TPN
+542 

>member
-12 SAILAAGVLL
+12 SAILVAGIFL
-22 GFYIAKSNKVVTAV
+22 GIYLAKSNGITATSQS
-36 KGGDNLLYVD
+36 ND
-46 DIFSLIDEEYVDT
+46 DMSYINDVFSLIDKEYVDT
-59 VNMKDIQMKAVNH
+59 INIKDLQVKAVTH
-72 VLESMDPHS
+72 ILESMDPHS
-81 EYIKPEILNDV
+81 EYIKPEVLEDV
-92 NDNLHGSFEGI
+92 NDNLQGSFHGI

-108 IEKDTITIIE
+108 IEKDTIAIIN

-129 ILAGDRIVYV
+129 IMAGDRIVYV
-139 GDTLVAGVKVDNDDA
+139 GDTLVAGTKVTNKDA

-171 RHGVAD
+171 RRGVD
-177 LLDFTITRDVI
+177 ELLDFTIVRDVI
-188 PTYSVD
+188 PTHSVD
-194 VSYMVDDEIGFVK
+194 VAYMIDDEIGFVK
-207 LTKFS
+207 MTKFS
-212 QTTSSEFIKAV
+212 ATTHKEFVEAIK
-223 KELKSQGM
+223 KLKSEGM
-231 KKLILDLRDNTGGY
+231 KKLIIDLRDNTGGY
-245 LGEAVNVA
+245 LGESVGVVDELLEDNK
-253 DQMLQGN
+253 
-260 SLIVYTEGEHRPR
+260 LIVYTEGEHRER
-273 SYIFARQRGLWENED
+273 AYLFSRHRGLWEDKD

-333 GDNGAVRL
+333 GENGALRL

-358 TGDKTEYLLEEYT
+358 TGNKEEYLLEEYS

-391 YVTPGG
+391 YITPKGRI
-397 KTVYGGG
+397 VYGGG

-411 VPLENDSTH
+411 VPLENDSSH
-420 YFFNQLANAGV
+420 YFFNKMANSGI

-439 SDLHR
+439 ADAHR
-444 NEILKYG
+444 KKILSYG
-451 DATTFNDKFVFTDTM
+451 DVKNFDKKFVFTDAM
-466 FDELMERTEE
+466 FDELMRRAEE
-476 KKIKGTKED
+476 KKITGNKADKD
-485 MTKARELSEPLFKA
+485 KARELSEPLFKA
-499 YIARNV
+499 YVARDV
-505 FGDEAFYP
+505 FGDEAFYVL
-513 IYEPMDDILQKA
+513 YEPIDEILQEAISKLKA
-525 IEVLKTEDGI
+525 EI
-535 TNNSTLS
+535 
-542 TPN
+542 